1 MVENIKCI
9 TWGREIPEI
18 EIDEL
23 IRLQRLFV
31 LPLLLTLQKNTAHE
45 KKKNGGKTRRDLC
58 SRAKYSIYLALIAKA
73 DLKRQLHT
81 DNAPG

>member
-9 TWGREIPEI
+9 IWGREIPEI

-31 LPLLLTLQKNTAHE
+31 LPLLLTLQKNKAHE
-45 KKKNGGKTRRDLC
+45 KKTG
-58 SRAKYSIYLALIAKA
+58 AKQGVTYV
-73 DLKRQLHT
+73 H
-81 DNAPG
+81 

>member
-9 TWGREIPEI
+9 IWGREIPEI

-31 LPLLLTLQKNTAHE
+31 LPLLLTLQKNTAH
-45 KKKNGGKTRRDLC
+45 KKKRGQNKV
-58 SRAKYSIYLALIAKA
+58 
-73 DLKRQLHT
+73 
-81 DNAPG
+81 

>member
-9 TWGREIPEI
+9 IWGREIPEI

-31 LPLLLTLQKNTAHE
+31 LPLLLTLQKNTAH
-45 KKKNGGKTRRDLC
+45 KKTG
-58 SRAKYSIYLALIAKA
+58 AKQGVTYVHEPSIPFI
-73 DLKRQLHT
+73 
-81 DNAPG
+81 